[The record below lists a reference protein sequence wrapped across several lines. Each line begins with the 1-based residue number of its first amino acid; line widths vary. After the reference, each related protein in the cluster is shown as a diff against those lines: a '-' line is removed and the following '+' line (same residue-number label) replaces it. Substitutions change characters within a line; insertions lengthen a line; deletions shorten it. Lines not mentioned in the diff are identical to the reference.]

1 MPKRFA
7 RTTLPLA
14 LIAALAALAAC
25 APREEESQAKPVEGN
40 APVLPNLPALY

>member
-14 LIAALAALAAC
+14 LVAALAAC